1 MTMPGAY
8 RQYLFPHDDPRLAGI
23 RGADA
28 YAYRELA
35 KQDDFTGGL
44 IRNWAPLYPSE
55 FRGLTTDG
63 SVVPGLFPVDGP
75 VPAEEA
81 APTAAMVDAAR
92 AFLATLTEEQA
103 AKARYAADAVEW
115 QSWSNPE
122 FMIHDTGLR
131 LEFQPEAVRDAALEL
146 VRASLGEDGCRQ
158 VRTVMRI
165 NGFLGE
171 LNDLESVMNEFSY
184 HFALYGEPSPTDG
197 WGWQLFGH
205 HLGMNCFVQGDRFN
219 LTPTFMGAEPN
230 GIDAGPHRGATAFTG
245 RIRLARELVASLS
258 DEERTAARTYDAM
271 EAPEMAPGRVDPGDE
286 RHLGGAFQDNRV
298 VPAEGVA
305 VATLREES
313 QDLLLALVAESL
325 THWPEGPAKAR
336 LRQVREHLDETW
348 FGWIGG
354 FGPDDPFYYRI
365 QSPVAFFEL
374 DHHCGVF
381 LSNRHPAVFHIHTV
395 ERTPNGNDY
404 GRAWLRNA
412 QHALAAPAASAA
424 APSK

>member
-1 MTMPGAY
+1 MTGAY
-8 RQYLFPHDDPRLAGI
+8 RKYLFPHDDERLAGI

-28 YAYRELA
+28 YEYRELA
-35 KQDDFTGGL
+35 KLDPFTGGL
-44 IRNWAPLYPSE
+44 IRNWTPLYPAE
-55 FRGLTTDG
+55 FEGITTDG
-63 SVVPGLFPVDGP
+63 QVIPGLFPIDAP

-81 APTAAMVDAAR
+81 APTAAMADAAE
-92 AFLATLTEEQA
+92 ALLALLDGAQRERL
-103 AKARYAADAVEW
+103 RYPVDAVEW

-131 LEFQPEAVRDAALEL
+131 LEFQSEAVREAVLDL
-146 VRASLGEDGCRQ
+146 VGASLGSEGLRQ
-158 VRTVMRI
+158 VRTLMRI

-171 LNDLESVMNEFSY
+171 VNDLESVMNEFSY
-184 HFALYGEPSPTDG
+184 HFALYGEPSLTEP

-205 HLGMNCFVQGDRFN
+205 HMATNCFVWGDRFN

-230 GIDAGPHRGATAFTG
+230 EIDGGPFKGATAFTG
-245 RIRLARELVASLS
+245 RIRLARELIGSLS
-258 DEERTAARTYDAM
+258 DEERAAARTYDLM

-298 VPAEGVA
+298 VPYEGVR
-305 VATLREES
+305 VAELSPHS

-336 LRQVREHLDETW
+336 LRQVREHLADTW
-348 FGWIGG
+348 FDWIGG
-354 FGPDDPFYYRI
+354 FGPDEPFYYRI

-404 GRAWLRNA
+404 GRAWLR
-412 QHALAAPAASAA
+412 QR
-424 APSK
+424 

>member
-1 MTMPGAY
+1 MTAAY
-8 RQYLFPHDDPRLAGI
+8 RQYLFPHDDERLAGI
-23 RGADA
+23 RGADP
-28 YAYRELA
+28 YEYRELA

-55 FRGLTTDG
+55 FRGITSDG
-63 SVVPGLFPVDGP
+63 RVIPGLFPLEP

-81 APTAAMVDAAR
+81 APTAAMVEAAE
-92 AFLATLTEEQA
+92 AFLALLDTEQA
-103 AKARYAADAVEW
+103 ARVRYPVDAVEW

-131 LEFQPEAVRDAALEL
+131 LEFASEEVREAAMAL
-146 VRASLGEDGCRQ
+146 VGASLGAEGLRQ
-158 VRTVMRI
+158 VRTLMRI
-165 NGFLGE
+165 NGFLGRV
-171 LNDLESVMNEFSY
+171 NDLENVMNEFSY
-184 HFALYGEPSPTDG
+184 HFAIYGEPSPTEP

-205 HLGMNCFVQGDRFN
+205 HLATNCFVWGDRFT

-230 GIDAGPHRGATAFTG
+230 EIDDGPYKGATAFTG
-245 RIRLARELVASLS
+245 RIRLAREFVGSLT
-258 DEERTAARTYDAM
+258 EAQRAVARTYADM
-271 EAPEMAPGRVDPGDE
+271 EAPEMSDGRVDPGDE

-298 VPAEGVA
+298 VPYEGLA
-305 VATLREES
+305 VRELGPES

-336 LRQVREHLDETW
+336 LRQVREHLDDTW
-348 FGWIGG
+348 FDWIGG
-354 FGPDDPFYYRI
+354 FGPVDPFYYRI

-404 GRAWLRNA
+404 GRAWLR
-412 QHALAAPAASAA
+412 QR
-424 APSK
+424 